1 MILELFFCKEFPA
14 PLVFPTNLTS
24 PCSFGLGSLHRL
36 HASYLVQSPWN
47 THGVQTNER
56 LSILGSVYAKKQSE
70 RLMTCGF

>member
-1 MILELFFCKEFPA
+1 MILELFFLEGVSS

-36 HASYLVQSPWN
+36 HASYSVQSPRN

-56 LSILGSVYAKKQSE
+56 LSILGSVYAKKLSE